1 MDLALTITS
10 PQWQPVTDRN
20 PVVTVEGQSDLA
32 EVDCRPT
39 FGDFTTNPII
49 FNANKTWNPWLGKK
63 LSVLDSM
70 RVLDDSWH
78 AFGGLPPNEV
88 AISLAT
94 TVLEAAAELDFEP
107 DNVDPSVDEG
117 VCISFRDGNRYADIE
132 CFNTGDILAAEST
145 GADPEIWEVDDSD
158 DGIEGAVARILDFIS
173 KQ

>member
-1 MDLALTITS
+1 
-10 PQWQPVTDRN
+10 
-20 PVVTVEGQSDLA
+20 
-32 EVDCRPT
+32 
-39 FGDFTTNPII
+39 
-49 FNANKTWNPWLGKK
+49 
-63 LSVLDSM
+63 M